1 MVNRIIV
8 GSLAPQNWHRQARR
22 LPPERRFDFVY
33 DKTVAIARRF
43 GFSPMGID
51 FGLAGLPSTDQSYLA
66 ELRARMQAD
75 GIVPAVGFGS
85 MRLSNDAEI
94 RAESSAELRRNMEN
108 VAQLGARV
116 GFFGAQFFGRVKRE
130 GRIHFCV
137 EMLRAIAPT
146 AAELGLRITQEN
158 YDYFT
163 SADLIRIC
171 QAVGQP
177 YVGVHSDT
185 GNWLI
190 LGEDPVAATEA
201 VLPYTL
207 HAHVRDYVDE
217 NETYNGVALGD
228 GLVDFERVLPLL
240 ARAPVEE
247 LIFSMEVDTDDRDE
261 DEAAERSYDYLAA
274 WLAKNGYR

>member
-1 MVNRIIV
+1 
-8 GSLAPQNWHRQARR
+8 
-22 LPPERRFDFVY
+22 
-33 DKTVAIARRF
+33 
-43 GFSPMGID
+43 
-51 FGLAGLPSTDQSYLA
+51 
-66 ELRARMQAD
+66 
-75 GIVPAVGFGS
+75 
-85 MRLSNDAEI
+85 
-94 RAESSAELRRNMEN
+94 MEK